1 MRTELER
8 VKSLESTLLT
18 VEVLVKSIEY
28 DIIQGIDVI
37 PTINK
42 VVDYIEQALFP
53 DRPDLI
59 SKITS

>member
-8 VKSLESTLLT
+8 IKALESTLLT

-28 DIIQGIDVI
+28 DIIQGVDVI

>member
-8 VKSLESTLLT
+8 IKALESTLLT

-28 DIIQGIDVI
+28 DIIQGVDVI

-53 DRPDLI
+53 DRPDLT